1 MYLRRRQKVKQEGER
16 RSVFLRYLGEVAK
29 AVSAIN
35 GADSEQL
42 YQRLLKV
49 AQRKTAEADV
59 QLDDRGRKVESDVFG
74 DNVLIVEAEEVDAEQ
89 LLAAAR
95 SDRITGIE
103 PPDLDFP
110 SRFEIDPPTVRSPA
124 NRPVLD
130 RGFTRVEVFYA
141 TDRARGGDQPETFYT
156 DRRRRDADRIAF
168 EFGTCEV
175 SVPYKH
181 RPGEIERPSVW
192 RLEFREDPAKHVVL
206 LAVKPMPVEDSLPA
220 LRARVAESESQSALV
235 FVHGFN
241 VPFAAAARR
250 TAQMK
255 YDLNFDG
262 AVLLYSWPAPQNYL
276 ECQDNEIWTR
286 PHLIELLK
294 EYVQKSGAK
303 QIHLV
308 AHSMGTRV
316 LSNALVELA
325 DSQGGADFRY
335 NQIILAAPDID
346 AEIFKQRIAPRI
358 VDRADRISIYAS
370 SKDLALVAS
379 KKAHNNIRLG
389 EGGPNITVFPGM
401 SMIEVVDASNI
412 NESLLGH
419 SYYGDSPTILRDLRL
434 LLSGQDAPSRGL
446 LAGKGFFLL
455 QRK

>member
-1 MYLRRRQKVKQEGER
+1 MATAASTTPKKDFSDFGVREMRRALCLITLLLLALAGCA
-16 RSVFLRYLGEVAK
+16 G
-29 AVSAIN
+29 N
-35 GADSEQL
+35 AD
-42 YQRLLKV
+42 R
-49 AQRKTAEADV
+49 ATAPDDGFDAEAMPPD
-59 QLDDRGRKVESDVFG
+59 LDDPADWDPADEPASELPPDDMPF
-74 DNVLIVEAEEVDAEQ
+74 DMTPPDMTPP
-89 LLAAAR
+89 
-95 SDRITGIE
+95 DRITGTE

-110 SRFEIDPPTVRSPA
+110 SRFEIDPPRVRSPA
-124 NRPVLD
+124 DRPVLD
-130 RGFTRVEVFYA
+130 RGFTRVEILYA
-141 TDRARGGDQPETFYT
+141 TDRARGSDQPETFYT
-156 DRRRRDADRIAF
+156 DRRRRDTDRTPF

-220 LRARVAESESQSALV
+220 LRARVAASESQSALV

-255 YDLNFDG
+255 YDLDFDG

-286 PHLIELLK
+286 AHLIELLK

-346 AEIFKQRIAPRI
+346 ADIFKQRIAPRI